1 MTAAEGVDA
10 LQTAGDLSTALVV
23 ERDGELVEDRL
34 GPAHAVLRLTTVA
47 LAHRVDGLE
56 EETEAAVIEH
66 HHEAPGRGGEDA
78 LLLVSG
84 GLVAGVGGQRR
95 LLLGRREGE
104 RDYSVDRLRS
114 RGPKAHRIDGRDEIW
129 LVSH

>member
-1 MTAAEGVDA
+1 MTAAEGVEA
-10 LQTAGDLSTALVV
+10 RRGGGDRPAALVV

-34 GPAHAVLRLTTVA
+34 GPAHAVLRLTTNA
-47 LAHRVDGLE
+47 LAHRVGGLE

-78 LLLVSG
+78 LLLGSG

-95 LLLGRREGE
+95 LLLGRRDG
-104 RDYSVDRLRS
+104 
-114 RGPKAHRIDGRDEIW
+114 GRDQ
-129 LVSH
+129 